1 MSNIPQNLILL
12 LTVVLL
18 AGAPHK
24 VQAQP
29 PILIAAAGPVTGQL
43 AGLGEQMLRGARMA
57 VDDLNAA
64 GGVLGRPVELLIA
77 DDRCDPKDA
86 VSEANRLAARGVV
99 FVAGHFCSSASIAA
113 ASVYDEER
121 VLMISPA
128 STSPRLT
135 EEGGDLVFRVCGR
148 DDRQG
153 EVAGALIVRRFPG
166 ARIALLHDK
175 SAYGRGLAEAARQ
188 MILRSG
194 GQIVLDDSFTPGER
208 DYQAVVTRLKTVA
221 TEVVFIGGYHPEA
234 GLILRQMREQ
244 GLDAQLVGGDA
255 LIVEEFW
262 QIAGPAAEGALM
274 TFVPEPRDSPDAQQA
289 TARFRAAGIEPEGYV
304 LYTYAAIEAWAAA
317 VARAGSSAPDTV
329 ASELRRDVVPTVI
342 GPLRFDEKG
351 DVADQPFTMYRWS
364 RGRYEALRE

>member
-1 MSNIPQNLILL
+1 MSRLRQFMVLL
-12 LTVVLL
+12 AAMLL
-18 AGAPHK
+18 AGATP
-24 VQAQP
+24 AALAEQP
-29 PILIAAAGPVTGQL
+29 IVIATAGPVTGQL

-86 VSEANRLAARGVV
+86 VSEANRLAARGAV

-113 ASVYDEER
+113 AGVYGEER

-135 EEGGDLVFRVCGR
+135 DEGGDLVFRVCGR

-153 EVAGALIVRRFPG
+153 QVAGSFIARRFEG
-166 ARIALLHDK
+166 ARIALLNDK
-175 SAYGRGLAEAARQ
+175 SAYGRGLADAAGDAIR
-188 MILRSG
+188 RAG

-208 DYQAVVTRLKTVA
+208 DYQALVTRLKTA
-221 TEVVFIGGYHPEA
+221 AIEVVFIGGYHPEA

-244 GLDAQLVGGDA
+244 RLDAQLVGGDA

-262 QIAGPAAEGALM
+262 QIAGAAAEGTLM
-274 TFVPEPRDSPDAQQA
+274 TFVPEPRESPHAQQVA
-289 TARFRAAGIEPEGYV
+289 ARFRSAGIEPEGYV

-317 VARAGSSAPDTV
+317 VSRAGSTDPDDV
-329 ASELRRDVVPTVI
+329 AGTLRQVAVQTVI

-351 DVADQPFTMYRWS
+351 DVADQPFTIYRWS
-364 RGRYEALRE
+364 QGSYGQLHE